1 MMKPSIVLLTFL
13 LAASPVAAQ
22 DQSDV
27 LAGKALV
34 EANCAPCHGIG
45 VADKSPHPDA
55 PEFRTLH
62 EKYPLEDLE
71 EAFAEGVWTGH
82 PDMPEFQTTP
92 QQITEIIAY
101 ISSLN
106 PS

>member
-1 MMKPSIVLLTFL
+1 MMKTSFAVIFVLS
-13 LAASPVAAQ
+13 LATPVAAQ
-22 DQSDV
+22 QQADIA
-27 LAGKALV
+27 AGRALV

-45 VADKSPHPDA
+45 LADRSPHPDA

-62 EKYPLEDLE
+62 EKYPVQDLE

-92 QQITEIIAY
+92 RQITEIIAY
-101 ISSLN
+101 IDSLEAR
-106 PS
+106 

>member
-1 MMKPSIVLLTFL
+1 MTRSWIAILLL
-13 LAASPVAAQ
+13 SCLAVPAEAQ
-22 DQSDV
+22 DDADI

-45 VADKSPHPDA
+45 VADGSPHPDA
-55 PEFRTLH
+55 PELRTLH

-82 PDMPEFQTTP
+82 PDMPEFQTSP
-92 QQITEIIAY
+92 RQITEIIAY
-101 ISSLN
+101 IASISAR
-106 PS
+106 